1 MTQESCCIIINIRF
15 TDTISSYV
23 ADSKVTGNHWVCICS
38 RFEPNL
44 WLYADTL
51 GCSLLEN
58 LFQYLGPLK
67 DTVQKVYILSYTE
80 DACLHAAHPHSFRSN
95 KYRTESCTK
104 YVPFQSTDM
113 NICGV
118 ATIMSAIVLTN
129 DVLFS
134 HIMKNSSLPRSFS
147 WLKAF
152 DSYSDFIRKTFIVWY
167 IKEMIDLSLLKME
180 PSGKQVCTTFPYVW
194 QFVYLFLFF
203 FFHFCIIAGSLLQS
217 AVATMLGVM
226 ICCVVRQC
234 YFQVIFMDHNYCFH
248 TFI

>member
-23 ADSKVTGNHWVCICS
+23 ADSKVTSNHWVCICF

-58 LFQYLGPLK
+58 LFQYLGPLN
-67 DTVQKVYILSYTE
+67 DTVQKAYILSYTE
-80 DACLHAAHPHSFRSN
+80 DTCLHSAHPHSFRSN
-95 KYRTESCTK
+95 KHCTESCIK
-104 YVPFQSTDM
+104 YVPFQGADI

-118 ATIMSAIVLTN
+118 ATIMSAIVLIN
-129 DVLFS
+129 DALFS

-152 DSYSDFIRKTFIVWY
+152 DTYSDFIRKTFIVWY
-167 IKEMIDLSLLKME
+167 IEETIDLSLLKME
-180 PSGKQVCTTFPYVW
+180 PSKKQVCITFPHVW
-194 QFVYLFLFF
+194 QFVYFFSFF
-203 FFHFCIIAGSLLQS
+203 FIFVLSLVVCFNPQLLQCS
-217 AVATMLGVM
+217 EL
-226 ICCVVRQC
+226 
-234 YFQVIFMDHNYCFH
+234 
-248 TFI
+248 

>member
-23 ADSKVTGNHWVCICS
+23 ADSKVTGNHWVCICF

-51 GCSLLEN
+51 GCSLLQN

-80 DACLHAAHPHSFRSN
+80 DACLCAAHPHSFRSN
-95 KYRTESCTK
+95 KHCTESCIK

-167 IKEMIDLSLLKME
+167 IEEMIDLSLLKME
-180 PSGKQVCTTFPYVW
+180 PSGKQVCITFPYVW

-203 FFHFCIIAGSLLQS
+203 FSFLH
-217 AVATMLGVM
+217 
-226 ICCVVRQC
+226 
-234 YFQVIFMDHNYCFH
+234 YHW
-248 TFI
+248 